1 MSTKGLKLKSV
12 PIFQN
17 KELVRF
23 MRGKNLNLPE
33 LNHLLIDL
41 KGICLQTKQTKCK
54 LTPHSKRV
62 LNEIKFINKV
72 INTPTPLN
80 DDNDILTTNNNNTP
94 PSYDKVTKLTK
105 DIQLQAGVSVLK
117 LNQWNEGYKC
127 PISRKLLLDKITT
140 TSTGVQG
147 RNETSYQ
154 QYKADFP
161 KTKLVDYPKI
171 LPYRNH
177 TIDNNNN
184 VRNCT
189 LSERNCKQLKE
200 VNITENVPDISRSL
214 KDKRNYLVMLK
225 TKYSSKLHK
234 YFK

>member
-177 TIDNNNN
+177 TIDNNN

-200 VNITENVPDISRSL
+200 VNITDNVPDISRNL